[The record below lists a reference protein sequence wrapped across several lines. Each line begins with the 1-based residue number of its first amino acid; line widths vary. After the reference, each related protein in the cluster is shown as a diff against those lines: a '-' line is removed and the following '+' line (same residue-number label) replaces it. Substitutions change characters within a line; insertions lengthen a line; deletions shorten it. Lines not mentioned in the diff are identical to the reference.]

1 MKKINV
7 LPKIKKESKR
17 KNKQY
22 TFESWMM
29 ANAKEGDIFYSEKL
43 DRHLTAIATHH
54 SRKIST
60 ERVLVVTT
68 AKSTPECR
76 YLVKVTI
83 L

>member
-1 MKKINV
+1 MKN
-7 LPKIKKESKR
+7 ESKR

-22 TFESWMM
+22 SMESWMI
-29 ANAKEGDIFYSEKL
+29 ANGKEGDVFYSEKL

-76 YLVKVTI
+76 YLVRVTI